1 MEEENSICPFV
12 KEKCIDNCRFQNAY
26 GECLVTA
33 AVGYTIDKMIT
44 ENIISNKTGG
54 KYLLTEHMTEEE
66 IKMKMEEIITF
77 ARLSRKYVNDKE
89 LLNKFYGQLL
99 SQIPARSQIR

>member
-12 KEKCIDNCRFQNAY
+12 KEKCIDNCKFQNAY

-33 AVGYTIDKMIT
+33 VVGYTIDKMIT
-44 ENIISNKTGG
+44 DHIISNKPGG

-66 IKMKMEEIITF
+66 IKMKMEEIIAF
-77 ARLSRKYVNDKE
+77 VKLSRKYINDKDLMDGFHRE
-89 LLNKFYGQLL
+89 LL
-99 SQIPARSQIR
+99 SQIPMMSHT